1 MKYAVS
7 KWIQKIHIVPEEK
20 KSQHIK
26 INLILSIKKSKN
38 TYSCMNIEVSRR
50 AYPRRKRVIE

>member
-7 KWIQKIHIVPEEK
+7 KWIQKIYIVPEEK

-26 INLILSIKKSKN
+26 INLILSIKKSK
-38 TYSCMNIEVSRR
+38 IEHIFL
-50 AYPRRKRVIE
+50 YEY

>member
-26 INLILSIKKSKN
+26 INLILSIKKSK
-38 TYSCMNIEVSRR
+38 IE
-50 AYPRRKRVIE
+50 YIFLYEY

>member
-7 KWIQKIHIVPEEK
+7 KWIQKIHIVREEK

-26 INLILSIKKSKN
+26 INLILSIKKSK
-38 TYSCMNIEVSRR
+38 IEYIFLYEYWSL
-50 AYPRRKRVIE
+50 KKSIS